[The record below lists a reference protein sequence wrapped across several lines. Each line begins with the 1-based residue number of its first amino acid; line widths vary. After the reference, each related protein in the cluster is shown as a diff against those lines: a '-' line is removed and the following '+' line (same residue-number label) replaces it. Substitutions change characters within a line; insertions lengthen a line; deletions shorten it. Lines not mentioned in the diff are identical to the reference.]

1 MILLSRFQYSP
12 YTSQPIQTFPVHGDI
27 QALNLATEN
36 VILRVTSNWGGEYTC
51 LYRVSLIFVVGFR
64 MLMCG
69 GRSVFMGKR
78 QRISGRMQSDALV
91 L

>member
-27 QALNLATEN
+27 QALNLVTEN

-51 LYRVSLIFVVGFR
+51 LYRVSLISWWAFR
-64 MLMCG
+64 C
-69 GRSVFMGKR
+69 
-78 QRISGRMQSDALV
+78 
-91 L
+91 